1 MFFSGTIPGKHAFCF
16 LCCKNEFYLLKNST
30 TIVFISPR
38 LQSSKKYFVNP
49 SVAKEPFTGFCD
61 RKTHHG
67 ATNHQSEI
75 LTLRWLLRHRHLL
88 PVRIPRLQQLPEI
101 LHTSGRDFTEKICA
115 VFKQFFLKFSALP
128 CKTGVQPF
136 GSSDRLYSR
145 FSSCFSWTS
154 CELTFHLPQV
164 SLRQIPG
171 RKVLPRLFLLLF
183 SHPMR

>member
-1 MFFSGTIPGKHAFCF
+1 MF

-30 TIVFISPR
+30 TIVFISPH

-75 LTLRWLLRHRHLL
+75 LTLRWLLRHRHLF

-115 VFKQFFLKFSALP
+115 VFMQFFLKFSALP
-128 CKTGVQPF
+128 RKTGVQPF

-145 FSSCFSWTS
+145 FISG
-154 CELTFHLPQV
+154 ELTFHLPQV

-171 RKVLPRLFLLLF
+171 QKVLPRLLLLL
-183 SHPMR
+183 SPHPMR